1 MGTQV
6 LGAPIKR
13 KEDPNLLTGNAKF
26 TADLVLPDIAH
37 VAILHSPEAHA
48 NIKRLDTSVAAH
60 LPGVIRVFT
69 GADISSK
76 MLPLVCIFKPAG
88 VETHFPPHPYGVP
101 GAQTALATDRVRYVG
116 EWVAALVGGAR
127 PPAHHAPAANEGG
140 NGAL

>member
-26 TADLVLPDIAH
+26 TGDLDLPDMAH

-48 NIKRLDTSVAAH
+48 TIKRLDTSLAAR

-76 MLPLVCIFKPAG
+76 MLPLVARCLMRSSG
-88 VETHFPPHPYGVP
+88 VLPSPNSFSITTSGFRSMGF
-101 GAQTALATDRVRYVG
+101 GLA
-116 EWVAALVGGAR
+116 VAFQEIVFR
-127 PPAHHAPAANEGG
+127 
-140 NGAL
+140 